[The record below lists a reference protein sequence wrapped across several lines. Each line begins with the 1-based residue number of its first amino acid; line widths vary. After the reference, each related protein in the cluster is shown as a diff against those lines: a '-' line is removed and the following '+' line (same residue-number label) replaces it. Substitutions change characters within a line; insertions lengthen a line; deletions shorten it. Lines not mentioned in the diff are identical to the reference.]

1 MSYDKLPPEIKL
13 EIWKLVLPKERT
25 MHHFRIA
32 MPSLGGE
39 EPIMTMYP
47 GHATKQ
53 NYPAWRDFWKFRYV
67 DSAACYVVRLE
78 KRLIIWP
85 VPSSKDEEKIDEEK
99 NGEEKNDE
107 VKKEEVK
114 KEEDEEKM
122 DEVKKEDDEE
132 KNDEDEKMDEVKKE
146 DNEEK
151 MDEEKNDE
159 KKVEVKDEDEVKVEE
174 KKVDKKKVDKKEKE
188 KKKPVGLK
196 ASIDADLD
204 VVHFRFSGTAFNPYL
219 LALEKNRK
227 VFAGIK
233 SVAVDWKINGVNW
246 DIPPFTCL
254 CRQQQHLPFVCPFTT
269 AKWLS
274 YFEDV
279 EVFYVILKI
288 TRKDIDEG
296 GMYHEA
302 KQRFR
307 QGLRE
312 RRENPIL
319 RETVRDWAKD
329 EATLL
334 HKMFQVIVGPAPI
347 AIREWTSY
355 FRRRCSFFPSPT
367 LRHSYTF
374 PIQTLTYFLSILA
387 GIAERN
393 GLDIIH
399 DRGTSYYEVDEK
411 NSKPLHKKSL
421 IWKALQDVR
430 TVWRSGQVFGG
441 SQKLQQNAANTK
453 FKLLVY
459 SLPQD

>member
-85 VPSSKDEEKIDEEK
+85 APFSKDEEKKDEEK
-99 NGEEKNDE
+99 K
-107 VKKEEVK
+107 
-114 KEEDEEKM
+114 
-122 DEVKKEDDEE
+122 DEE

-367 LRHSYTF
+367 LRHE
-374 PIQTLTYFLSILA
+374 TYELYIPHPNTNIFSFNSCRDCGAQRPRHHPRPRHFILRGRREEFQALAQEVAYLESLA
-387 GIAERN
+387 GCEDCLAFWTSVWGITEVAAECRQHQVQAL
-393 GLDIIH
+393 GLLSPSRLIQAGRRTGTLGATHSLH
-399 DRGTSYYEVDEK
+399 DG
-411 NSKPLHKKSL
+411 SL
-421 IWKALQDVR
+421 SDR
-430 TVWRSGQVFGG
+430 
-441 SQKLQQNAANTK
+441 
-453 FKLLVY
+453 
-459 SLPQD
+459 